1 MVLLSDYNTVCS
13 IENSKTMALRLVLL
27 AVGEG
32 HHASVVALLAEG
44 LPLGDH
50 G

>member
-1 MVLLSDYNTVCS
+1 
-13 IENSKTMALRLVLL
+13 MALRLVLL
-27 AVGEG
+27 AVGAG
-32 HHASVVALLAEG
+32 HHASFVALLAEG